1 MKSEIKRPTD
11 KIPPSFTKTIQC
23 IKAFEGSVI
32 TLDAKISGSLPLNVH
47 WMKNGVRVQEN
58 NKHRLV
64 EHEDQYTLVVL
75 EVTYDDS
82 GAYECVA
89 INSVGEARC
98 TAQISVETA
107 DTQEKPKETVQPK
120 VIEKL
125 KDITVREGQ
134 SAVFKCRIMGN
145 EGILFCLFEKQIF

>member
-1 MKSEIKRPTD
+1 
-11 KIPPSFTKTIQC
+11 
-23 IKAFEGSVI
+23 
-32 TLDAKISGSLPLNVH
+32 
-47 WMKNGVRVQEN
+47 MKNGTRVQED

-75 EVTYDDS
+75 EVITADS

-98 TAQISVETA
+98 TAQISVEIEEA
-107 DTQEKPKETVQPK
+107 REQPKELVQPK

-134 SAVFKCRIMGN
+134 SAVFKCRIIGN
-145 EGILFCLFEKQIF
+145 EGLSMGL